1 MSLCLNVMANT
12 WLTLM
17 GSTPSSLVPMPFAR
31 FEVDSSSS
39 GLCWLVSARP
49 LSHCPA
55 AATSGLALSTCSFEA
70 FVLLVL
76 LFMSGRGSFLSKL
89 LLTFQ
94 FLLAYLYSSTSFC
107 SFLVSVLLISITTRF
122 ILERNNLLTC
132 ATAEWSTFFVLC
144 SSPPHYFAHSTT
156 NWGRINA

>member
-31 FEVDSSSS
+31 FEVGSSLS

-49 LSHCPA
+49 LSHCLA

-76 LFMSGRGSFLSKL
+76 LFMSGRCCFLSKL
-89 LLTFQ
+89 LIFH
-94 FLLAYLYSSTSFC
+94 FLLVSTLLLCYSTSFC
-107 SFLVSVLLISITTRF
+107 SFLVSVLLISITRF
-122 ILERNNLLTC
+122 ILERTQFADLC
-132 ATAEWSTFFVLC
+132 DRRVVYIFCFVQQPTTLLC
-144 SSPPHYFAHSTT
+144 SSH
-156 NWGRINA
+156 

>member
-31 FEVDSSSS
+31 FEVGFSLS

-89 LLTFQ
+89 LTFH
-94 FLLAYLYSSTSFC
+94 FLIFSTPAMLQYSFC
-107 SFLVSVLLISITTRF
+107 SFLVSVLLISITRF
-122 ILERNNLLTC
+122 ILERTQFADLC
-132 ATAEWSTFFVLC
+132 DRRVVYIFCFVQQPTTLLC
-144 SSPPHYFAHSTT
+144 SSH
-156 NWGRINA
+156 